1 MAVLSLSKVMTMR
14 RSVGIY
20 IAVGIAALL
29 SACANPVERAN
40 EKNDLLAAAGFQI
53 VPVTT
58 NEQRMELQT
67 LPPNRVVQKTRNG
80 KVIFLYADP
89 YACGCLYV
97 GDQSAWDSYK
107 RNQLQQNFLGQERLN
122 AEMNE
127 NAAWNWSMWGP
138 GWWAY

>member
-1 MAVLSLSKVMTMR
+1 V
-14 RSVGIY
+14 
-20 IAVGIAALL
+20 AVGLASLL
-29 SACANPVERAN
+29 CACATPVERAN

-58 NEQRMELQT
+58 DEQRLELQT
-67 LPPNRVVQKTRNG
+67 LPPNRVVQKSQ
-80 KVIFLYADP
+80 KDKLVFLYADP

-97 GDQSAWDSYK
+97 GDQRAWDNYK
-107 RNQLQQNFLGQERLN
+107 REQLQQNLVTQERMN